1 MFKLIFKQFKL
12 DTILFVGIS
21 LMDTFLK
28 ISAIALFIPLLEYMQ
43 GGGNID
49 LSLWYW
55 IQITGF
61 LNTIGVSL
69 SFISLSLLILTIIL
83 INEAILFLKNTYTK
97 YFPSKIQIF
106 LRKILIQS
114 LFSKEYSFL
123 INYSSSVLITFLTTH
138 LNQIAMLYTNL
149 ITQLS
154 NIVQML
160 FLIGFLVTISLKL
173 TIFVIF
179 TLVIIIGITL
189 WKLKV
194 LKYLMEKL

>member
-1 MFKLIFKQFKL
+1 MFKLIFRQFKL

-160 FLIGFLVTISLKL
+160 FLIGFFSNN
-173 TIFVIF
+173 FS
-179 TLVIIIGITL
+179 
-189 WKLKV
+189 
-194 LKYLMEKL
+194 